1 MSKNKKRVLL
11 VEDEGSLVNILRENL
26 IEEGFDVLVAI
37 QGEEALQKI
46 TDEHPDLVLLDIIL
60 PRLDGF
66 VFLKK
71 VKNDPDLKTIPI
83 VVLSNLGQDG
93 DVAKGKELGASD
105 YLVKANH
112 PISSVIATVKK
123 YI

>member
-1 MSKNKKRVLL
+1 MPKNKKRVLL

-66 VFLKK
+66 VFLKR
-71 VKNDPDLKTIPI
+71 VKNDPELKSIPI
-83 VVLSNLGQDG
+83 IVLSNLGQDG

-123 YI
+123 FI

>member
-1 MSKNKKRVLL
+1 MSKKKKTVLL
-11 VEDEGSLVNILRENL
+11 VEDEGSLVNILREHL
-26 IEEGFDVLVAI
+26 VEEGYDVLVAI
-37 QGEEALQKI
+37 QGEEALQK
-46 TDEHPDLVLLDIIL
+46 TQKDKPDLVLLDIIL

-66 VFLKK
+66 VYLRK
-71 VKNDPDLKTIPI
+71 VKSDPALKNIPV

-93 DVAKGKELGASD
+93 DVAKGKELGASE

-112 PISSVIATVKK
+112 PINAVIEVVKK